1 VSFPKFI
8 VIDGKRIAWRDLLKL
23 RREQREAAQIA
34 QPVLFELKDDTRPK
48 SQQTAAS
55 RNTALRPCIARHG
68 NAFCHGL
75 LVKILLKAMRR
86 VSGIEVSH
94 AP

>member
-1 VSFPKFI
+1 MSFPKFI

-55 RNTALRPCIARHG
+55 RNTALRPCIARRDEDG

-75 LVKILLKAMRR
+75 
-86 VSGIEVSH
+86 
-94 AP
+94 

>member
-1 VSFPKFI
+1 MSFPKFI

-48 SQQTAAS
+48 SQSLALAGVDGRAIRTGS
-55 RNTALRPCIARHG
+55 R
-68 NAFCHGL
+68 
-75 LVKILLKAMRR
+75 
-86 VSGIEVSH
+86 
-94 AP
+94 

>member
-55 RNTALRPCIARHG
+55 RYCSPWWQLTDATMLD
-68 NAFCHGL
+68 F
-75 LVKILLKAMRR
+75 R
-86 VSGIEVSH
+86 VDWEEQ
-94 AP
+94 

>member
-1 VSFPKFI
+1 MSFPKFI

-23 RREQREAAQIA
+23 RREQRA
-34 QPVLFELKDDTRPK
+34 VLFELKDDTRPK

-55 RNTALRPCIARHG
+55 RNTALRPCIARRDEDG

-75 LVKILLKAMRR
+75 
-86 VSGIEVSH
+86 
-94 AP
+94 